1 MSCLRLEEIY
11 GHLEGGL
18 DPAAAV
24 KTELHLAECPACRIA
39 LNERR
44 LIQQAAESLPPID
57 VPADFAAGVLARL
70 EPAENAALPR
80 LSLRGWLAA
89 TFAGAGTF
97 GLALTLLALLS
108 GHNLGTY
115 FLHLSQALIG
125 YLQDATA
132 TAIKLAKY
140 LLLFLKIAREFA
152 GAAIDVL
159 KRATAFIGPEVQAA
173 CLLAALA
180 FLAAG
185 AFLWK
190 RRQLTLENRH
200 DQ

>member
-1 MSCLRLEEIY
+1 MSCLRPEQIY
-11 GHLEGGL
+11 ALLEGGL
-18 DPAAAV
+18 DSAAS
-24 KTELHLAECPACRIA
+24 LSIDQHLAECPACRTA
-39 LNERR
+39 VEERR
-44 LIQQAAESLPPID
+44 LLVQAAESLPAIA
-57 VPADFAAGVLARL
+57 VPADFAAGIMARL
-70 EPAENAALPR
+70 HPPEDASLPR

-115 FLHLSQALIG
+115 FLRLSQALIG

-132 TAIKLAKY
+132 TAVKLAKY
-140 LLLFLKIAREFA
+140 ILLFLKIARELA
-152 GAAIDVL
+152 GAAIGIL
-159 KRATAFIGPEVQAA
+159 KQATAFIGPEVQAV

-180 FLAAG
+180 LLAAG

-190 RRQLTLENRH
+190 RRQPHPGEPL
-200 DQ
+200 

>member
-1 MSCLRLEEIY
+1 MSCLRPEEIY
-11 GHLEGGL
+11 ARLDGGL
-18 DPAAAV
+18 DPAEASRI
-24 KTELHLAECPACRIA
+24 ERHLAECPACRIA
-39 LNERR
+39 LDERR
-44 LIQQAAESLPPID
+44 LIQQAAESLPSIA
-57 VPADFAAGVLARL
+57 VPADFAAGITARL
-70 EPAENAALPR
+70 EPAEDAALPR

-152 GAAIDVL
+152 GAALDVL